1 MYPVYINRVLKDLT
15 NRGFEVLYIG
25 AFGSFNYGLETEN
38 SDYDMKAIINN
49 SIDDVLLHTYD
60 SKQFNYSFGECEI
73 INLIEFGNKLSE
85 FQLPYLEI
93 LFSKFYYANK
103 VFDFEQLRN
112 IVNVAL
118 VNNRKKLAYKFLS
131 TMKKIYNSFIQSD
144 IFDFNGKKTYNIIR
158 LYNLFKK
165 FNRTKKY
172 DESLKMEEDLDI
184 LYNHKLNKISKAE
197 ACKDCITY
205 ISKMN
210 MFIGINYSE
219 DPMKIRMIKNL
230 IVETYSSLLRNQI
243 LKQKKYTCDLKIDKS
258 GQSMNCKPLIIK
270 KDVGVDNAIIYLNS
284 NSNVDK
290 VYNNENKKVVY
301 VVVCILSIT
310 MILTSLIEKFL

>member
-1 MYPVYINRVLKDLT
+1 MYPVYIKRVLKDLT

-25 AFGSFNYGLETEN
+25 AFGSFNYELETEN

-49 SIDDVLLHTYD
+49 NIDDVLLHTYD
-60 SKQFNYSFGECEI
+60 SRRFNYSFGECEI

-103 VFDFEQLRN
+103 VFDYEQLRN
-112 IVNVAL
+112 IVNIAL

-131 TMKKIYNSFIQSD
+131 IMKKIYNSFIKSD

-184 LYNHKLNKISKAE
+184 LFNHKLNKISKAE

-219 DPMKIRMIKNL
+219 DPMKIRIIKNL

-243 LKQKKYTCDLKIDKS
+243 LKQKKNTCDLKIDKTV
-258 GQSMNCKPLIIK
+258 QCINYQPLIIK
-270 KDVGVDNAIIYLNS
+270 KDVGVDNS
-284 NSNVDK
+284 NSNIDK
-290 VYNNENKKVVY
+290 VDPNENKKIVY
-301 VVVCILSIT
+301 IVVCILSIT
-310 MILTSLIEKFL
+310 MILTSLIEKIL